1 MVYSI
6 ITVKEREK
14 KMNLII
20 NAIFGM
26 IAFYLVFIIVGL
38 VYVSVSWVGEKL
50 KNLYIRKFS

>member
-1 MVYSI
+1 
-6 ITVKEREK
+6 
-14 KMNLII
+14 MNLII